1 MPFRKKRIL
10 LSGINQLYICKYL
23 NWLEVSWSHLLSSQ
37 VLQVALTADSTF
49 LTRFWVWQCVESV
62 LKNKKTKTD
71 LIENVATVTA
81 VFGIEQIQLL
91 QDGKLIATV
100 KRKTSTKNVSK
111 RKNRYIS
118 VLNIIK
124 LFAGIWNR
132 QYIQESHTRLIK
144 TLRKPASDTRG
155 QFGCVKLQPKILSS
169 AK

>member
-1 MPFRKKRIL
+1 MPVRKKRIL

-23 NWLEVSWSHLLSSQ
+23 NWLEVSWFHLLSSQ

-62 LKNKKTKTD
+62 LKNKKTD

-111 RKNRYIS
+111 RKNCYIS

-144 TLRKPASDTRG
+144 TLRKPVSDTRG